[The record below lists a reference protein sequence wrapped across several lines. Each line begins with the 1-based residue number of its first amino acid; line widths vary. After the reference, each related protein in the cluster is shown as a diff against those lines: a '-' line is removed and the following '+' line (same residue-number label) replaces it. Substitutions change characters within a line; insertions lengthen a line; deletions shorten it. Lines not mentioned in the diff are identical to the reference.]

1 MSGIVIEGLSF
12 KRKERSIF
20 DGLTVTIPKGQ
31 FVGLLGPNGTGK
43 STLLRAIAG
52 LLQTERGDVFLSG
65 ERLQKLSKK
74 EVAKLICYMPQ
85 TTQLETNFTV
95 QQVVE
100 MGRYPHKSRF
110 SSLTREDIE
119 KVEEAIELTG
129 IDRLRERFVPS
140 LSGGERQLVF
150 LAKVIAQDT
159 PIILLDEP
167 TSDLDVYHQ
176 ELVTNIVHRLVA
188 QGKTVVAAIHDI
200 NYSARICDQCLFLKD
215 GKVMAFGEIDQVL
228 TKEKIEET
236 FHVDSHI
243 YVEQVTGNKQ
253 MIPIGVNRRG

>member
-1 MSGIVIEGLSF
+1 M
-12 KRKERSIF
+12 
-20 DGLTVTIPKGQ
+20 
-31 FVGLLGPNGTGK
+31 
-43 STLLRAIAG
+43 
-52 LLQTERGDVFLSG
+52 
-65 ERLQKLSKK
+65 
-74 EVAKLICYMPQ
+74 
-85 TTQLETNFTV
+85 
-95 QQVVE
+95 
-100 MGRYPHKSRF
+100 
-110 SSLTREDIE
+110 
-119 KVEEAIELTG
+119 TG
-129 IDRLRERFVPS
+129 IERLRERFVPS

-215 GKVMAFGEIDQVL
+215 GKVIAFGETEQVL

-243 YVEQVTGNKQ
+243 YVEQVTGSKQ
-253 MIPIGVNRRG
+253 MIPIGVQPRS

>member
-1 MSGIVIEGLSF
+1 MSGIVIEGLTF
-12 KRKERSIF
+12 KRKERTIF
-20 DGLTVTIPKGQ
+20 DGLSVSIPKGQ

-43 STLLRAIAG
+43 STFLRAIAG
-52 LLQTERGDVFLSG
+52 LLPVDRGDVFLQG
-65 ERLQKLSKK
+65 TRLSRLSKK
-74 EVAKLICYMPQ
+74 DVAKLICYMPQ

-110 SSLTREDIE
+110 SNLTRDDYV
-119 KVEEAIELTG
+119 KVEEAIQLTG
-129 IDRLRERFVPS
+129 IERLRNRFVPS

-176 ELVTNIVHRLVA
+176 ELVTNVVHRLVA
-188 QGKTVVAAIHDI
+188 QGKTVMAAIHDI

-215 GKVMAFGEIDQVL
+215 GKVMAFGDMEQVL
-228 TKEKIEET
+228 TKEKIEQT

-243 YVEQVTGNKQ
+243 YVEQVTGSKQ
-253 MIPIGVNRRG
+253 MIPIGVQPRG

>member
-1 MSGIVIEGLSF
+1 MTGIVIEGLSF
-12 KRKERSIF
+12 KRRERSIF
-20 DGLTVTIPKGQ
+20 DGLTVSIPKGQ
-31 FVGLLGPNGTGK
+31 FIGLLGPNGTGK

-52 LLQTERGDVFLSG
+52 LLQVDDGEVFLAG
-65 ERLQKLSKK
+65 QRLQQLSKK

-95 QQVVE
+95 QQVIE

-110 SSLTREDIE
+110 SNLTQEDMQ
-119 KVEEAIELTG
+119 KVEEAITLTG
-129 IDRLRERFVPS
+129 IDRLRDRFVPS

-200 NYSARICDQCLFLKD
+200 NYSARICDQCLFLKN
-215 GKVMAFGEIDQVL
+215 GKVMAFGNMEQVL

-243 YVEQVTGNKQ
+243 YVEHVTGNKQ
-253 MIPIGVNRRG
+253 MIPIGVQPRG